1 MRFSARLYRENQS
14 SPRSFHRRSSF
25 KTLLRVHREGAK
37 SMALD
42 VADFHSVNW
51 WRRASLS
58 ALSDIHAYAL
68 HICVRARRNESS
80 FRINR
85 NFPTSPLFEI
95 FSGQLCAVAFA
106 NRLLVSPRNYSFA
119 SWFHSRVSVCR
130 RHCHPYTRLFN
141 YDSDR
146 N

>member
-58 ALSDIHAYAL
+58 ALSDIRMRYIFA
-68 HICVRARRNESS
+68 CARVETN
-80 FRINR
+80 
-85 NFPTSPLFEI
+85 PLLELIEI
-95 FSGQLCAVAFA
+95 FQ
-106 NRLLVSPRNYSFA
+106 RPRYSKYFPASFA
-119 SWFHSRVSVCR
+119 RPLLR
-130 RHCHPYTRLFN
+130 IDY
-141 YDSDR
+141 
-146 N
+146 